1 MRQNVWVPVEQVV
14 KDECTHLED
23 KTSVTDECTHHADKQ
38 IAKPRKALVK
48 ERTHLV
54 ADVVPWKDHHN

>member
-14 KDECTHLED
+14 KDECTHHD
-23 KTSVTDECTHHADKQ
+23 DKQ
-38 IAKPRKALVK
+38 IAKPRKALVN
-48 ERTHLV
+48 ERKHLV